1 MLEILSHDFMV
12 RALIGSVLLSVTAPI
27 LGMFVVSRR
36 ISLVGDTLSHLAFA
50 GIAIGVFLDFFPL
63 LTTFTFSIIASL
75 LLLKLMQSNTLNS
88 DAVLAVF
95 FSSSMAVGTV
105 LLSLSERIINI
116 NEILFG
122 SLLWITNADI
132 VYQFIV
138 AISIIAVTTFS
149 YKKWFMLSIDQ
160 DLSRINNTNVNFYD
174 NLLIVLTSILIVV
187 SVRMVGV
194 LLISSLLVLPI
205 LIALQ
210 LTNNFRNTIFI
221 AIGVSLLCSLSGV
234 TSSYYLSS
242 HPSIIPPSGLI
253 VIILSAI
260 FTIVLIKN
268 NLKIDNK
275 FESNF

>member
-1 MLEILSHDFMV
+1 MV

-63 LTTFTFSIIASL
+63 LTTITFSIIASL

-132 VYQFIV
+132 IYQFIV

>member
-63 LTTFTFSIIASL
+63 LTTITFSIIASL

-149 YKKWFMLSIDQ
+149 YKKWFLLSIDQ

>member
-1 MLEILSHDFMV
+1 MIEILSHDFMV
-12 RALIGSVLLSVTAPI
+12 RAIIGSVLLSVTAPI

-63 LTTFTFSIIASL
+63 LTTITFSIIASL

-105 LLSLSERIINI
+105 LLSLSEQIINI

-132 VYQFIV
+132 IYQFIV

>member
-1 MLEILSHDFMV
+1 MLEMLSHNFMIN
-12 RALIGSVLLSVTAPI
+12 ALIGSIVLSITAPI

-63 LTTFTFSIIASL
+63 LTTITFSIIASL

-105 LLSLSERIINI
+105 LLSLSEQIINI

-122 SLLWITNADI
+122 SLLWITRADI
-132 VYQFIV
+132 MYQGIV
-138 AISIIAVTTFS
+138 GLSIITITLFS
-149 YKKWFMLSIDQ
+149 YKKWFLISIDQ
-160 DLSRINNTNVNFYD
+160 DLSRVNNTNVNFYD

-221 AIGVSLLCSLSGV
+221 AIGISLLCSLLGV
-234 TSSYYLSS
+234 TSSYYLST
-242 HPSIIPPSGLI
+242 HPSMIPPGGII

-260 FTIVLIKN
+260 FTLVLLKN

-275 FESNF
+275 FGSNF

>member
-12 RALIGSVLLSVTAPI
+12 NALIGSIILSITAPI

-50 GIAIGVFLDFFPL
+50 GIAIGVFLDFFPF
-63 LTTFTFSIIASL
+63 LTTIAFSIIASL
-75 LLLKLMQSNTLNS
+75 LLLKLMQSNALNS

-95 FSSSMAVGTV
+95 FSSSMAIGTV
-105 LLSLSERIINI
+105 LLSLSQQIINI
-116 NEILFG
+116 NELLFG
-122 SLLWITNADI
+122 SLLWITTQDI
-132 VYQFIV
+132 IYQLVVGVSIVVITIFSYRKWFI
-138 AISIIAVTTFS
+138 ISI
-149 YKKWFMLSIDQ
+149 DN
-160 DLSRINNTNVNFYD
+160 DLSRVNNTNVNFYD

-268 NLKIDNK
+268 NLKTDNK
-275 FESNF
+275 F

>member
-12 RALIGSVLLSVTAPI
+12 NALIGSIILSITAPI

-50 GIAIGVFLDFFPL
+50 GIAIGVFLDFFPF
-63 LTTFTFSIIASL
+63 LTTIAFSIIASL
-75 LLLKLMQSNTLNS
+75 LLLKLMQSNALNS

-95 FSSSMAVGTV
+95 FSSSMAIGTV
-105 LLSLSERIINI
+105 LLSLSQQIINI

-122 SLLWITNADI
+122 SLLWITTQDI
-132 VYQFIV
+132 IYQLVVGVSIV
-138 AISIIAVTTFS
+138 VITIFS
-149 YKKWFMLSIDQ
+149 YKKWFIISIDN
-160 DLSRINNTNVNFYD
+160 DLSRVNNTNVNFYD

>member
-63 LTTFTFSIIASL
+63 LTTITFSIIASL

-221 AIGVSLLCSLSGV
+221 AIGISLLCSLSGV

>member
-1 MLEILSHDFMV
+1 MLSQDFMIN
-12 RALIGSVLLSVTAPI
+12 ALIGSVVLSITAPI

-63 LTTFTFSIIASL
+63 LTTITFSIIASL

-105 LLSLSERIINI
+105 LLSLSEQVINI

-122 SLLWITNADI
+122 SLLWITRQDI
-132 VYQFIV
+132 LYQGIV
-138 AISIIAVTTFS
+138 GLSIIAITLFS
-149 YKKWFMLSIDQ
+149 YKKWFLISIDQ
-160 DLSRINNTNVNFYD
+160 DLSRVNNTNVNFYD

-221 AIGVSLLCSLSGV
+221 AIGISLLCSLLGV

-268 NLKIDNK
+268 NLKIDK

>member
-1 MLEILSHDFMV
+1 MLSQDFMIN
-12 RALIGSVLLSVTAPI
+12 ALIGSVVLSITAPI

-63 LTTFTFSIIASL
+63 LTTITFSIIASL
-75 LLLKLMQSNTLNS
+75 LLIKLMQSNTLNS

-105 LLSLSERIINI
+105 LLSLSEQVINI

-122 SLLWITNADI
+122 SLLWITRQDI
-132 VYQFIV
+132 LYQGIV
-138 AISIIAVTTFS
+138 GLSIIAITLFS
-149 YKKWFMLSIDQ
+149 YKKWFLISIDQ
-160 DLSRINNTNVNFYD
+160 DLSRVNNTNVNFYD

-221 AIGVSLLCSLSGV
+221 AIGISLLCSLLGV

-268 NLKIDNK
+268 NLKIDK

>member
-1 MLEILSHDFMV
+1 MLEIFSQDFMV
-12 RALIGSVLLSVTAPI
+12 RALIGSVLLSITAPI

-63 LTTFTFSIIASL
+63 LTTITFSIIASL

-95 FSSSMAVGTV
+95 FSSSMAIGTV
-105 LLSLSERIINI
+105 LLSMSQEMINI

-122 SLLWITNADI
+122 SLLWITNTDLI
-132 VYQFIV
+132 YQFIV
-138 AISIIAVTTFS
+138 AITIITVTTFS
-149 YKKWFMLSIDQ
+149 YKKWFILSIDQ

-221 AIGVSLLCSLSGV
+221 GIGISLLCSLSGV

-253 VIILSAI
+253 VIILSAL
-260 FTIVLIKN
+260 FTIILI
-268 NLKIDNK
+268 LSLIHI
-275 FESNF
+275 

>member
-1 MLEILSHDFMV
+1 MIEILYHDFMV

-63 LTTFTFSIIASL
+63 LTTITFSIIASL

>member
-1 MLEILSHDFMV
+1 MLEIFSQDFMV

-63 LTTFTFSIIASL
+63 LTTITFSIIASL

-95 FSSSMAVGTV
+95 FSSSMAIGTV
-105 LLSLSERIINI
+105 LLSMSQEMINI

-122 SLLWITNADI
+122 SLLWITNTDLI
-132 VYQFIV
+132 YQFIV
-138 AISIIAVTTFS
+138 AITIITVTTFS
-149 YKKWFMLSIDQ
+149 YKKWFILSIDQ

-221 AIGVSLLCSLSGV
+221 GIGISLLCSLSGV

-253 VIILSAI
+253 VIILSAL
-260 FTIVLIKN
+260 FTIILIKN

>member
-1 MLEILSHDFMV
+1 MIEILSHDFMV

-63 LTTFTFSIIASL
+63 LTTITFSIIASL

-132 VYQFIV
+132 IYQFIV

-268 NLKIDNK
+268 NLKLDNK

>member
-1 MLEILSHDFMV
+1 MLEIFSQDFMV
-12 RALIGSVLLSVTAPI
+12 RALIGSVLLSITAPI

-63 LTTFTFSIIASL
+63 LTTITFSIIASL

-95 FSSSMAVGTV
+95 FSSSMAIGTV
-105 LLSLSERIINI
+105 LLSMSQEMINI

-122 SLLWITNADI
+122 SLLWITNTDLI
-132 VYQFIV
+132 YQFIV
-138 AISIIAVTTFS
+138 AITIITVTTFS
-149 YKKWFMLSIDQ
+149 YKKWFILSIDQ

-194 LLISSLLVLPI
+194 LSISSLLVLPI

-221 AIGVSLLCSLSGV
+221 GIGISLLCSLSGV

-253 VIILSAI
+253 VIILSAL
-260 FTIVLIKN
+260 FTIILIKN

>member
-1 MLEILSHDFMV
+1 MLEIFSQDFMV
-12 RALIGSVLLSVTAPI
+12 RALIGSVLLSITAPI

-63 LTTFTFSIIASL
+63 LTTITFSIIASL

-95 FSSSMAVGTV
+95 FSSSMAIGTV
-105 LLSLSERIINI
+105 LLSMSQEMINI

-122 SLLWITNADI
+122 SLLWITNTDLI
-132 VYQFIV
+132 YQFIV
-138 AISIIAVTTFS
+138 AITIITVTTFS
-149 YKKWFMLSIDQ
+149 YKKWFILSIDQ

-221 AIGVSLLCSLSGV
+221 GIGISLLCSLSGV

-253 VIILSAI
+253 VIILSAL
-260 FTIVLIKN
+260 FTIILIKN

>member
-1 MLEILSHDFMV
+1 MLSQDFMIN
-12 RALIGSVLLSVTAPI
+12 ALIGSVVLSITAPI

-36 ISLVGDTLSHLAFA
+36 ISLVGDSLSHLAFA

-63 LTTFTFSIIASL
+63 LTTITFSIIASL

-105 LLSLSERIINI
+105 LLSLSEQVINI

-122 SLLWITNADI
+122 SLLWITRADI
-132 VYQFIV
+132 LYQGIV
-138 AISIIAVTTFS
+138 GLCIIAITLFS
-149 YKKWFMLSIDQ
+149 YKKWFLISIDQ
-160 DLSRINNTNVNFYD
+160 DLSRVNNTNVNFYD

-221 AIGVSLLCSLSGV
+221 AIGISLLCSLLGV
-234 TSSYYLSS
+234 TSSYYLST
-242 HPSIIPPSGLI
+242 HPSMIPPGGTI

-260 FTIVLIKN
+260 FTLVLLKN

-275 FESNF
+275 FGSNF

>member
-1 MLEILSHDFMV
+1 MLEMLSQDFMIN
-12 RALIGSVLLSVTAPI
+12 ALIGSVVLSITAPI

-63 LTTFTFSIIASL
+63 LTTITFSIIASL
-75 LLLKLMQSNTLNS
+75 LLIKLMQSNTLNS

-105 LLSLSERIINI
+105 LLSLSEQVINI

-122 SLLWITNADI
+122 SLLWITRQDI
-132 VYQFIV
+132 LYQGIV
-138 AISIIAVTTFS
+138 GLSIIAITLFS
-149 YKKWFMLSIDQ
+149 YKKWFLISIDQ
-160 DLSRINNTNVNFYD
+160 DLSRVNNTNVNFYD

-221 AIGVSLLCSLSGV
+221 AIGISLLCSLLGV

-268 NLKIDNK
+268 NLKIDK

>member
-63 LTTFTFSIIASL
+63 LTTITFSIIASL

-105 LLSLSERIINI
+105 LLSLSQQIINI

-122 SLLWITNADI
+122 SLLWITNVDI
-132 VYQFIV
+132 IYQFIV

>member
-63 LTTFTFSIIASL
+63 LTTITFSIIASL

-105 LLSLSERIINI
+105 LLSLSEQIINI

>member
-1 MLEILSHDFMV
+1 MIEILSHDFMV

-63 LTTFTFSIIASL
+63 LTTITFSIIASL

>member
-1 MLEILSHDFMV
+1 MLSQDFMIN
-12 RALIGSVLLSVTAPI
+12 ALIGSVVLSITAPI

-63 LTTFTFSIIASL
+63 LTTITFSIIASL
-75 LLLKLMQSNTLNS
+75 LLIKLMQSNTLNS

-105 LLSLSERIINI
+105 LLSLSEQVINI

-122 SLLWITNADI
+122 SLLWITRQDI
-132 VYQFIV
+132 LYQGIV
-138 AISIIAVTTFS
+138 GLSIIAITLFS
-149 YKKWFMLSIDQ
+149 YKKWFLISIDQ
-160 DLSRINNTNVNFYD
+160 DLSRVNNTNVNFYD

-221 AIGVSLLCSLSGV
+221 AIGISLLCSLLGV

-260 FTIVLIKN
+260 FTIVIIKN
-268 NLKIDNK
+268 NLKIDK

>member
-63 LTTFTFSIIASL
+63 LTTITFSIIASL

-132 VYQFIV
+132 IYQFIV

>member
-1 MLEILSHDFMV
+1 MLEIFSLDFMV
-12 RALIGSVLLSVTAPI
+12 RALIGSVLLSITAPI

-63 LTTFTFSIIASL
+63 LTTITFSIIASL

-95 FSSSMAVGTV
+95 FSSSMAIGTV
-105 LLSLSERIINI
+105 LLSMSQEMINI

-122 SLLWITNADI
+122 SLLWITNTDLI
-132 VYQFIV
+132 YQFIV
-138 AISIIAVTTFS
+138 AITIITVTTFS
-149 YKKWFMLSIDQ
+149 YKKWFILSIDQ

-221 AIGVSLLCSLSGV
+221 GIGISLLCSLSGV

-253 VIILSAI
+253 VIILSAL
-260 FTIVLIKN
+260 FTIILIKN

>member
-63 LTTFTFSIIASL
+63 LTTITFSIIASL

-221 AIGVSLLCSLSGV
+221 AIGVSLLCSLAGV

>member
-1 MLEILSHDFMV
+1 MIEILTQDFMV
-12 RALIGSVLLSVTAPI
+12 NALIGAVILSITAPI

-36 ISLVGDTLSHLAFA
+36 ISLIGDTLSHFAFA
-50 GIAIGVFLDFFPL
+50 GVAIGVFTSFFPF
-63 LTTFTFSIIASL
+63 LTAITFSIFASL

-95 FSSSMAVGTV
+95 FSSTMAIGTV
-105 LLSLSERIINI
+105 LLSLSEQIVNI

-122 SLLWITNADI
+122 SLLWITRTDLMYQGI
-132 VYQFIV
+132 VGL
-138 AISIIAVTTFS
+138 SIIAITIFS
-149 YKKWFMLSIDQ
+149 YNKWFLISIDR

-174 NLLIVLTSILIVV
+174 NLLLVLTSVLIVV

-210 LTNNFRNTIFI
+210 ITNNFRNTIFI
-221 AIGVSLLCSLSGV
+221 AIGISLFCSLLGV
-234 TSSYYLSS
+234 TSSYYLST
-242 HPSIIPPSGLI
+242 HPSIIPPGGLI
-253 VIILSAI
+253 VIILSAVFAVI
-260 FTIVLIKN
+260 LLKN
-268 NLKIDNK
+268 NLKLDNR

>member
-12 RALIGSVLLSVTAPI
+12 NALIGSIVLSITAPI

-50 GIAIGVFLDFFPL
+50 GIAIGVFLDFFPF
-63 LTTFTFSIIASL
+63 LTTIAFSIIASL
-75 LLLKLMQSNTLNS
+75 LLLKLMQSKILNS

-95 FSSSMAVGTV
+95 FSSSMAIGTV
-105 LLSLSERIINI
+105 LLSLSQQIINI

-122 SLLWITNADI
+122 SLLWITTQDI
-132 VYQFIV
+132 IYQLVVGVSVVVIT
-138 AISIIAVTTFS
+138 IFS
-149 YKKWFMLSIDQ
+149 YKKCFIISIDH

-253 VIILSAI
+253 VILLSAI

-275 FESNF
+275 LESNF

>member
-1 MLEILSHDFMV
+1 MLEMLSKDFLIN
-12 RALIGSVLLSVTAPI
+12 ALIGSVVLSITAPI

-63 LTTFTFSIIASL
+63 LTTITFSIIASL
-75 LLLKLMQSNTLNS
+75 LLIKLMQSNTLNS

-105 LLSLSERIINI
+105 LLSLSEQVINI

-122 SLLWITNADI
+122 SLLWITRQDI
-132 VYQFIV
+132 LYQGIV
-138 AISIIAVTTFS
+138 GLSIIAITLFS
-149 YKKWFMLSIDQ
+149 YKKWFLISIDQ
-160 DLSRINNTNVNFYD
+160 DLSRVNNTNVNFYD

-221 AIGVSLLCSLSGV
+221 AIGISLLCSLLGV

-260 FTIVLIKN
+260 FTIVIIKN
-268 NLKIDNK
+268 NLKIDK

>member
-63 LTTFTFSIIASL
+63 LTTITFSIIASL

>member
-1 MLEILSHDFMV
+1 MLEMLSHNFMIN
-12 RALIGSVLLSVTAPI
+12 ALIGSIVLSITAPI

-63 LTTFTFSIIASL
+63 LTTITFSIIASL
-75 LLLKLMQSNTLNS
+75 LLIKLMQSNTLNS

-105 LLSLSERIINI
+105 LLSLSEQVINI

-122 SLLWITNADI
+122 SLLWITRQDI
-132 VYQFIV
+132 LYQGIV
-138 AISIIAVTTFS
+138 GLSIIAITLFS
-149 YKKWFMLSIDQ
+149 YKKWFLISIDQ
-160 DLSRINNTNVNFYD
+160 DLSRVNNTNVNFYD

-221 AIGVSLLCSLSGV
+221 AIGISLLCSLLGV

-268 NLKIDNK
+268 NLKIDK

>member
-1 MLEILSHDFMV
+1 MLEIFSQDFMV
-12 RALIGSVLLSVTAPI
+12 RALIGSVLLSITAPI
-27 LGMFVVSRR
+27 LGMSVGSRR

-63 LTTFTFSIIASL
+63 LTTITFSIIASL

-95 FSSSMAVGTV
+95 FSSSMAIGTV
-105 LLSLSERIINI
+105 LLSMSQEMINI

-122 SLLWITNADI
+122 SLLWITNTDLI
-132 VYQFIV
+132 YQFIV
-138 AISIIAVTTFS
+138 AITKITVTTFS
-149 YKKWFMLSIDQ
+149 YKKWFILSIDQ

-221 AIGVSLLCSLSGV
+221 GIGISLLCSLSGV

-253 VIILSAI
+253 VIILSAL
-260 FTIVLIKN
+260 FTIILIKN